1 MNLKSLFSTA
11 AAAVAFLGGGV
22 AAQAQEVRIGLL
34 TTLSGPLAPLGQH
47 VRDGFNLAV
56 EEAGGKLGGVATKVI
71 VEDDQLRPDVAVQ
84 LTTKLAER
92 DKIQI
97 LTGVIFSNVA
107 MAALKPAVE
116 NKVFFVSPNAGPSQ
130 LAGKQCSPYFYATAW
145 QNDQPHHAMGAHLE
159 ASGVKKV
166 YLVAPNYT
174 AGKDAMHGFRAAYR
188 GTVIGES
195 YPSMNQLDF
204 AAEISQIRAA
214 KPDAVYVFL
223 SGGMG
228 VNFTKQYAQA
238 NLVGT
243 IPMYSAF
250 TIDAITLPAVGEAAV
265 GTFQSNLWNAD
276 LKNPANEKFVA
287 AFQKKYGYLPSN
299 YAAQSYDSARLIGA
313 ALQSAGGK
321 VDDKKAFADAMRSTK
336 FDSVRGPFAFNSNN
350 FPIGNFY
357 LLETVKRADGKVEQ
371 VTRKTILTN
380 AKDSYFG
387 ECKMAGL

>member
-1 MNLKSLFSTA
+1 MTVTSLIRLA
-11 AAAVAFLGGGV
+11 AAATMAIGM
-22 AAQAQEVRIGLL
+22 AAHAQELRIGLL
-34 TTLSGPLAPLGQH
+34 TTLTGPLAPLGQH

-56 EEAGGKLGGVATKVI
+56 EEQGGKLGGIPTKVI

-84 LTTKLAER
+84 LATKLAER

-130 LAGKQCSPYFYATAW
+130 LAGKQCSPWFYATAW
-145 QNDQPHHAMGAHLE
+145 QNDQPHEAMGAHLQ
-159 ASGVKKV
+159 AAGVKKV
-166 YLVAPNYT
+166 YLVAPNYN
-174 AGKDAMHGFRAAYR
+174 AGKEALRGFKSAYK
-188 GTVIGES
+188 GTVVGES
-195 YPSMNQLDF
+195 YPGMNQLDF

-238 NLVGT
+238 KLVGE

-276 LKNPANEKFVA
+276 LKLPANVAFVA

-313 ALQSAGGK
+313 AVKQAGGQLS
-321 VDDKKAFADAMRSTK
+321 DKRAFSHALRTAR
-336 FDSVRGPFAFNSNN
+336 FESVRGPFAFNSNN

-357 LLETVKRADGKVEQ
+357 LLETVKRADGTVEQ
-371 VTRKTILTN
+371 VTRKTILSN
-380 AKDSYFG
+380 AKDNYFG
-387 ECKMAGL
+387 DCSMASL

>member
-1 MNLKSLFSTA
+1 MNLRSLIA
-11 AAAVAFLGGGV
+11 AAASAAAMLGSA
-22 AAQAQEVRIGLL
+22 AAQAQEVRIGFL
-34 TTLSGPLAPLGQH
+34 TTLTGPLAPLGQH
-47 VRDGFNLAV
+47 ARDGFNLAV

-84 LTTKLAER
+84 LSTKLAER
-92 DKIQI
+92 DKIHI

-107 MAALKPAVE
+107 MAAVKPAVE
-116 NKVFFVSPNAGPSQ
+116 NKVFVISPNAGPSQ
-130 LAGKQCSPYFYATAW
+130 LAGKQCSPWFYATAW
-145 QNDQPHHAMGAHLE
+145 QNDQPHEAMGAHLQ
-159 ASGVKKV
+159 ATGVKKV
-166 YLVAPNYT
+166 YLVAPNYN
-174 AGKDAMHGFRAAYR
+174 AGKDAMHGFKRSYKGA
-188 GTVIGES
+188 VVGEA

-238 NLVGT
+238 KLAGE

-250 TIDAITLPAVGEAAV
+250 TIDAITLPAVGDAAV

-276 LKNPANEKFVA
+276 LKIPANEKFVA
-287 AFQKKYGYLPSN
+287 AFRKKYGYMPSN
-299 YAAQSYDSARLIGA
+299 YAAQSYDTARLIDA
-313 ALQSAGGK
+313 AVRLSGGK
-321 VDDKKAFADAMRSTK
+321 LDDKKAFAAALRNAK
-336 FDSVRGPFAFNSNN
+336 FDSVRGPFAFNTNN

-357 LLETVKRADGKVEQ
+357 LLEAVKRSDGNLEQ

-380 AKDSYFG
+380 AKDAYYG
-387 ECKMAGL
+387 DCKMADL